1 MSSRTSRAVK
11 RHNSAKNKHHD
22 EHIPT
27 PNTMATEGEIIATP
41 SKLATMATK
50 YKLQLMIATPILL
63 VLMVLATTTYLNTS
77 NKNSTPVAYGQFF
90 AALDNYNPNA
100 GNFTLNKAYENAKNS
115 VDAKTGDYL
124 TYIVGVVKSENKN
137 TTQEGLELLQTIVNE
152 PYKSAAQ
159 GYIADATGQLYDGYS
174 GDANSVN
181 KNSLEALMPALWSY
195 RLIVSN
201 ITNIEPKDQMGFVA
215 EHPESNLAALLNVIA
230 AGEME

>member
-11 RHNSAKNKHHD
+11 RHNSAKNKQHN

-27 PNTMATEGEIIATP
+27 PNTMATEGEIIQTP

-50 YKLQLMIATPILL
+50 YKLQLMIVAPILL
-63 VLMVLATTTYLNTS
+63 VLIVLATTTYLNTS

-90 AALDNYNPNA
+90 AALDNYNPNT

-115 VDAKTGDYL
+115 VDTKTGDYL
-124 TYIVGVVKSENKN
+124 TYIVGVVKYENAN
-137 TTQEGLELLQTIVNE
+137 STQEGLQLLQTIVTE

-159 GYIADATGQLYDGYS
+159 GYIADATGSLDDGYN
-174 GDANSVN
+174 GDSAD
-181 KNSLEALMPALWSY
+181 KNSLETLIPSLWDY

-201 ITNIEPKDQMGFVA
+201 ITNIDPKEQMEFVG